1 MVKMKDSA
9 LMLASFEQ
17 TVDHLYDAAYYGVTD
32 DIVGVSESVILGQ
45 DVRVGT
51 GICQVLSA
59 TARSTNVKPKT
70 QEDSFDIDQ

>member
-1 MVKMKDSA
+1 MKDSA

-17 TVDHLYDAAYYGVTD
+17 TVDHLYDAAYYSVRD

-51 GICQVLSA
+51 GICKVMSVPPRPHNAEALKPLEETFQVD
-59 TARSTNVKPKT
+59 TG
-70 QEDSFDIDQ
+70 

>member
-1 MVKMKDSA
+1 MKDSA

-45 DVRVGT
+45 NVRVGT
-51 GICQVLSA
+51 GLCRILSAPNENHSKVLS
-59 TARSTNVKPKT
+59 TVPEEFNV
-70 QEDSFDIDQ
+70 E